1 MTKIFLVI
9 SFLNAAGE
17 TIPGDDVDGWSR
29 IPMTS
34 MENCHRSLARA
45 TILMS
50 RGKVQGYPSWATSH
64 VIQCI
69 EE

>member
-9 SFLNAAGE
+9 FFINASGE

-34 MENCHRSLARA
+34 MENCLLSLARA
-45 TILMS
+45 EILMS
-50 RGKVQGYPSWATSH
+50 RGKGQGYPSWATSH
-64 VIQCI
+64 DIQCI